1 LSLQLGLFRGC
12 VEWRILTRFFI
23 SVCRYAYS
31 FGAISAGVVFIW
43 GIPALFFYLM
53 WHARNVNVAK
63 QWYVG
68 VCWGVG
74 CTTLDVGCTQ
84 VTFKKPNFGTPKV
97 KSGLM

>member
-1 LSLQLGLFRGC
+1 M
-12 VEWRILTRFFI
+12 
-23 SVCRYAYS
+23 CRYAYS

-74 CTTLDVGCTQ
+74 CTQ
-84 VTFKKPNFGTPKV
+84 VTFEIQLWNTKSEIWVDVAPKTGSLGESSSV
-97 KSGLM
+97 YEQCFCCVF

>member
-1 LSLQLGLFRGC
+1 M
-12 VEWRILTRFFI
+12 
-23 SVCRYAYS
+23 CRYAYS

-74 CTTLDVGCTQ
+74 CTQ
-84 VTFKKPNFGTPKV
+84 VTFEIQLWNT
-97 KSGLM
+97 KSEIWVDVAADPPRQRQLLLKCRRRSTSNAFVVCFDG

>member
-1 LSLQLGLFRGC
+1 
-12 VEWRILTRFFI
+12 
-23 SVCRYAYS
+23 
-31 FGAISAGVVFIW
+31 
-43 GIPALFFYLM
+43 M

-84 VTFKKPNFGTPKV
+84 VTFEIQLWNT
-97 KSGLM
+97 KSEIWVDVAADPLCHLAKDRFSWRVVVVLRAMLLLCVLMVD